1 MVLDITFNVLT
12 PDDQVVIIWPKE
24 LGNVFR
30 PCINSSE
37 PLLSEDV
44 RQVSM
49 DSNNG
54 GGGNV
59 VTKDPNRRDSLRSV
73 SEL

>member
-1 MVLDITFNVLT
+1 MVLDITFDVLT
-12 PDDQVVIIWPKE
+12 PDDRVVIIWPKE

-44 RQVSM
+44 GQVSM

-54 GGGNV
+54 GSGNV
-59 VTKDPNRRDSLRSV
+59 VTKDPDRRDSLCSV